1 MACCGEL
8 SVGVEDIFLG
18 KADLN
23 KLKVSFDADGA
34 EVELEVLLIC
44 SIEKFLVLIN
54 ISVFPQSFLPGGA
67 MNNTLS
73 TQSAHTYTRSRGFLT
88 PSLKIVTVIRYF

>member
-23 KLKVSFDADGA
+23 ILKVSFDADGA

-44 SIEKFLVLIN
+44 SIETFLVLIN

-67 MNNTLS
+67 